1 MIYFGLKFYGGDIG
15 RRILYPIT
23 LLVTF
28 LHEFGHGIGAVL
40 TGGWVEEIQINKDG
54 SGWTRSV
61 GGSRGVIIMGG
72 YLGSALFGNLL
83 FYVGAK
89 AQKLVKPMLILLVI
103 SMLVTGLYWFNS
115 MFTTG
120 VLLAFAV
127 VLSFIAFKTNFGREV
142 LMFIGL
148 ASIIYIIQDFNVG
161 PKSDLNAYAEVMI
174 FLPAAAW
181 MYIWLAIAI
190 LLFLF
195 NLRLLFKYDPDSD
208 LY

>member
-1 MIYFGLKFYGGDIG
+1 MKFYGGDIG

-28 LHEFGHGIGAVL
+28 LHEFGHGIGAVI

-61 GGSRGVIIMGG
+61 GGSRAVTIMGG
-72 YLGSALFGNLL
+72 YLGSAIFGNLL

-89 AQKLVKPMLILLVI
+89 AQRFVKPMLILLVI
-103 SMLVTGLYWFNS
+103 SMLVTVLYWFNS
-115 MFTTG
+115 LFTKG
-120 VLLAFAV
+120 VLIGFSI
-127 VLSFIAFKTNFGREV
+127 VLGFIALKTNFGREV

-161 PKSDLNAYAEVMI
+161 PRSDLKAYAEVMI
-174 FLPAAAW
+174 ILPAVAW
-181 MYIWLAIAI
+181 MYIWLGIAVI
-190 LLFLF
+190 LFLF
-195 NLRLLFKYDPDSD
+195 NLRLLFRDTADSD
-208 LY
+208 QIDY

>member
-1 MIYFGLKFYGGDIG
+1 M
-15 RRILYPIT
+15 
-23 LLVTF
+23 VTF
-28 LHEFGHGIGAVL
+28 LHEFGHGIGAVI

-61 GGSRGVIIMGG
+61 GGNRPIIIMGG

-89 AQKLVKPMLILLVI
+89 LQRLVKPMLILLVI

-115 MFTTG
+115 LFTTG
-120 VLLAFAV
+120 VLLGFSAI
-127 VLSFIAFKTNFGREV
+127 LSFIALKTNLGREV

-161 PKSDLNAYAEVMI
+161 PSSDLQAYAKEMI

-181 MYIWLAIAI
+181 MYIWLAIAVV
-190 LLFLF
+190 LFLF
-195 NLRLLFKYDPDSD
+195 NLRLLFKDSGETE
-208 LY
+208 YA

>member
-1 MIYFGLKFYGGDIG
+1 
-15 RRILYPIT
+15 
-23 LLVTF
+23 

-61 GGSRGVIIMGG
+61 GGSRPVIIMGG
-72 YLGSALFGNLL
+72 YLGSAIFGNIL

-89 AQKLVKPMLILLVI
+89 LQKLVKPMLILLVI

-115 MFTTG
+115 LFTTG
-120 VLLAFAV
+120 VLLGFSAI
-127 VLSFIAFKTNFGREV
+127 LTFIAMKTNLGREV

-161 PKSDLNAYAEVMI
+161 PSSDLQAYAEVMI

-181 MYIWLAIAI
+181 MYIWLTVAI

-195 NLRLLFKYDPDSD
+195 NLRLLFRDSSDSD
-208 LY
+208 LANY